1 MAGDLV
7 LMTGATGFLGYL
19 TIIDLLKHGYRIRA
33 AVRSMTK
40 AEGLLS
46 APTLK
51 SLSPT
56 SEQLSFV
63 SVPDM
68 SAPGAFDD
76 AIQGV
81 KYVIHL
87 AAPIPSWGEGEQNS
101 SVLEK
106 QFISACERGA
116 IEILEAAATKS
127 HGTVKR
133 VVMTSTTGA
142 ILPLPVVS
150 GLERDLERVWTPNDR
165 NAPPPPPPY
174 SSEVEAYLAAKK
186 TALLASE
193 AFVRDQK
200 PLFDLIT
207 VVPPWIWARDELSK
221 DKETILRTG
230 SNGVLLSLVTGKRF
244 EFEMVGNAAYGE
256 DVARAHVV
264 ALDPHVPGNR
274 TYVINREIVWN
285 DAITI
290 AKKLYPEAFEDGR
303 LKAGNCPN
311 FVIKWDISETENE
324 LRINLQP
331 LETMIQSVVGQYLEL
346 LEKGAA

>member
-19 TIIDLLKHGYRIRA
+19 TLIDLLKHGYRIRA

-40 AEGLLS
+40 AEGTLS

-87 AAPIPSWGEGEQNS
+87 AASIPSWGEGEQNS
-101 SVLEK
+101 SILEK
-106 QFISACERGA
+106 QFISTCERGA

-150 GLERDLERVWTPNDR
+150 GLEQ
-165 NAPPPPPPY
+165 
-174 SSEVEAYLAAKK
+174 VEAYLAAKK

-221 DKETILRTG
+221 DKETILRSG
-230 SNGVLLSLVTGKRF
+230 SNVILLSLVTGKQF
-244 EFEMVGNAAYGE
+244 GFGVIGNAAYGE

-264 ALDPHVPGNR
+264 ALDPDVPGNR
-274 TYVINREIVWN
+274 KYVINREIVWN
-285 DAITI
+285 DAITM
-290 AKKLYPEAFEDGR
+290 AKQLYPEAFEDGR
-303 LKAGNCPN
+303 LKAGNCLS

-324 LRINLQP
+324 LRIKPQS

-346 LEKGAA
+346 LDKEVA

>member
-1 MAGDLV
+1 
-7 LMTGATGFLGYL
+7 
-19 TIIDLLKHGYRIRA
+19 
-33 AVRSMTK
+33 MTK
-40 AEGLLS
+40 AEGILS

-101 SVLEK
+101 SILEK

-133 VVMTSTTGA
+133 VVMTSTTGG

-150 GLERDLERVWTPNDR
+150 GLRHHPIAQRLRLIWLRRRPR
-165 NAPPPPPPY
+165 
-174 SSEVEAYLAAKK
+174 S
-186 TALLASE
+186 LL
-193 AFVRDQK
+193 QK
-200 PLFDLIT
+200 
-207 VVPPWIWARDELSK
+207 
-221 DKETILRTG
+221 
-230 SNGVLLSLVTGKRF
+230 LLSEIKNRFLTLLLSSHHGYGLVTSCR
-244 EFEMVGNAAYGE
+244 
-256 DVARAHVV
+256 
-264 ALDPHVPGNR
+264 R
-274 TYVINREIVWN
+274 TRKPFSAVEVMG
-285 DAITI
+285 
-290 AKKLYPEAFEDGR
+290 F
-303 LKAGNCPN
+303 
-311 FVIKWDISETENE
+311 F
-324 LRINLQP
+324 
-331 LETMIQSVVGQYLEL
+331 
-346 LEKGAA
+346 

>member
-46 APTLK
+46 APTLE

-142 ILPLPVVS
+142 ILPIPVVS

-165 NAPPPPPPY
+165 NAPPPPPY

-264 ALDPHVPGNR
+264 ALDPHVP
-274 TYVINREIVWN
+274 VWN

-303 LKAGNCPN
+303 LKAGNCPSV
-311 FVIKWDISETENE
+311 VIKWDISETENE
-324 LRINLQP
+324 LRINPQP

-346 LEKGAA
+346 LEKEAA